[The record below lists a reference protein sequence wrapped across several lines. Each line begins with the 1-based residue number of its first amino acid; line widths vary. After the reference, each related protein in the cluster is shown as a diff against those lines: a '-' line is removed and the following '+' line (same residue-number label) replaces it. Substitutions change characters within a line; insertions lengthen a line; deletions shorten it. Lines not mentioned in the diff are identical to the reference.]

1 MRLHAAAPLVLLVAC
16 RTDADESLA
25 HSCANISGACSC
37 DLGGGAALHWD
48 CAAAP
53 PAVVAELAWAGG
65 RDAVLVDERCGF
77 EAELAPW
84 LARRAGVDAAR
95 VAAALGAVRAGAARD
110 NGEATTRWCTVSAN
124 TWLQARVRDV
134 RALDF
139 GDARAPSLNVGCGPL
154 FQVQE
159 EGLSLIHI

>member
-1 MRLHAAAPLVLLVAC
+1 MRLHAAAPLVLLDAC

-84 LARRAGVDAAR
+84 LARRAGVFIDALFFR
-95 VAAALGAVRAGAARD
+95 PKRSLALGIWLMAGMQRRASAA
-110 NGEATTRWCTVSAN
+110 
-124 TWLQARVRDV
+124 
-134 RALDF
+134 
-139 GDARAPSLNVGCGPL
+139 
-154 FQVQE
+154 
-159 EGLSLIHI
+159 